1 MTQEIHATRE
11 EWLLTAIEEVRP
23 LFDANGAKLPD
34 AIRVTCGFPS
44 TASRSGAIGQ
54 AWSSAASADKHW
66 EILISPVL
74 AEPARVMDVLIHELC
89 HTVHGGSAMNHGKV
103 FGSIAHRMGLA
114 QGTKGWKNT
123 IAGPTFAEMYGVI
136 IDSLG
141 AYPHAPLSM
150 GQTKKQATRLL
161 KAQCKCGYTIRLT
174 AKWANTG
181 LPTCVCGGA
190 FKI

>member
-1 MTQEIHATRE
+1 MAQIHNTRE
-11 EWLLTAIEEVRP
+11 EWLLAAIEEVRP
-23 LFDANGAKLPD
+23 LFSANSIPLPD

-89 HTVHGGSAMNHGKV
+89 HTTAGAMNHGKV
-103 FGSIAHRMGLA
+103 FASAAHRMGLA
-114 QGTKGWKNT
+114 QGAKGWKAT
-123 IAGPTFAEMYGVI
+123 VAGPTFDSMYKDIVDG
-136 IDSLG
+136 LG
-141 AYPHAPLSM
+141 DYPHAPLSM
-150 GQTKKQATRLL
+150 GQTKKQATRML
-161 KAQCKCGYTIRLT
+161 KAQCVCGYTIRLT

-181 LPTCVCGGA
+181 LPTCVCGGS